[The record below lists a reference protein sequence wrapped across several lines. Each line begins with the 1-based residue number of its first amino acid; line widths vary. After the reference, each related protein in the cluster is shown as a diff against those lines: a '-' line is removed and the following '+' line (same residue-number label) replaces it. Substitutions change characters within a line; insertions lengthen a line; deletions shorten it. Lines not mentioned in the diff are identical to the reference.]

1 MKAIKST
8 RGGKAL
14 GQDGILAELWR
25 HGRLQL
31 RKEPV
36 KLSNARWS
44 NECIPQDF
52 KDAVI
57 ITIYKKKGQG
67 VNVVNTEASCCYQ

>member
-8 RGGKAL
+8 RGGKAP
-14 GQDGILAELWR
+14 GQDGIPAELWR
-25 HGRLQL
+25 HGGLQR

-44 NECIPQDF
+44 NECIPQYF

-67 VNVVNTEASCCYQ
+67 VKVVTTEASHCYQ